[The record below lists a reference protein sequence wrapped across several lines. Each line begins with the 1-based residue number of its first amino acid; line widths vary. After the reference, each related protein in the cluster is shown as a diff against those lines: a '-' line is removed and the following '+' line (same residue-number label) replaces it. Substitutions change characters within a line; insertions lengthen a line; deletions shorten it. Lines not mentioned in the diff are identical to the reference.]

1 VISPFAKRILS
12 IGFWVVFS
20 KEILGW
26 FVLRLYGII
35 AIILA
40 LIVTIFPVGT
50 SVFLI
55 ILIEM
60 AFLIDGISRV
70 VHGFGDNES
79 RGCSRGFS
87 IGVGMIMIVTGIPG
101 RRVGIRL

>member
-1 VISPFAKRILS
+1 M
-12 IGFWVVFS
+12 
-20 KEILGW
+20 
-26 FVLRLYGII
+26 
-35 AIILA
+35 
-40 LIVTIFPVGT
+40 IFPVGT
-50 SVFLI
+50 TVFLT

-60 AFLIDGISRV
+60 TFLIDDISRV

-87 IGVGMIMIVTGIPG
+87 IGEGMIMIVTGIPG

>member
-1 VISPFAKRILS
+1 M
-12 IGFWVVFS
+12 
-20 KEILGW
+20 
-26 FVLRLYGII
+26 
-35 AIILA
+35 
-40 LIVTIFPVGT
+40 IFPVGT

-87 IGVGMIMIVTGIPG
+87 IGVGMIMIVSGIPG